1 VRLFAVLWSYRQGVA
16 VANGGPNNLR
26 QQLTHGCRHWGL
38 VHPLPCVDSTIPVT
52 DSRNHGLHGVTRMK
66 RSPLLM
72 FGFGMC
78 CAVFAASM
86 VGGSLWLATTFIA
99 R

>member
-1 VRLFAVLWSYRQGVA
+1 MV
-16 VANGGPNNLR
+16 
-26 QQLTHGCRHWGL
+26 
-38 VHPLPCVDSTIPVT
+38 
-52 DSRNHGLHGVTRMK
+52 
-66 RSPLLM
+66 RSPLLT

-86 VGGSLWLATTFIA
+86 VGGSLWLATTLIA